1 MSAILEEIKEIPK
14 LYHTTGCSAEQLT
27 KAEAELGMTFPT
39 EFREYVQK
47 YGAISFYKTEW
58 TGLQVEGYLNVIE
71 ATKQERELN
80 PAFPRDCFVLEN
92 LGIEG
97 LIVAVDKAGQVW
109 EIQGEEKQLLCNS
122 LREYLKQCRERK

>member
-80 PAFPRDCFVLEN
+80 PAFPR
-92 LGIEG
+92 
-97 LIVAVDKAGQVW
+97 
-109 EIQGEEKQLLCNS
+109 
-122 LREYLKQCRERK
+122 